1 MATYYARV
9 RVEGTST
16 PQKISVEAGG
26 PTEAKK
32 LIEARLSN
40 IKNWAQWANIGQQ
53 TAPWF

>member
-1 MATYYARV
+1 MATYYALV

-40 IKNWAQWANIGQQ
+40 IKNWLNGPVSGSKP
-53 TAPWF
+53 TPWF